1 MQLKQACSVQT
12 LSLWDAKYLHWYNLQ
27 YHKLFVWVYLASGN
41 SKREIFK
48 HKLFFET
55 ASSQTLRAA
64 RKLPPSNNTN
74 TWSMDIKD
82 TSTKTAEAIQ
92 PTRPSARQSRQYK
105 LSDWMAK
112 NGQIRTHYNR
122 NTYVPLCTFTIPK
135 GTNSQIRSKYPENT
149 PARTLHKYT
158 FIYSVY
164 YFHLPIC
171 LSVCLHRKPPP
182 AVAELGKCFGHPSGL
197 CAVSAEGLVLC
208 SGQNCAKWMGRLR
221 TTWNDLEQVG
231 TTWGVCIAYKYI
243 QVHWIIGIVPSIF
256 GSWYQGRRT
265 TASWVLRPTAG
276 TARAKGQSHRHHPW
290 TFQNHADMH

>member
-1 MQLKQACSVQT
+1 MQLKEACSVQT

-105 LSDWMAK
+105 LSD
-112 NGQIRTHYNR
+112 
-122 NTYVPLCTFTIPK
+122 
-135 GTNSQIRSKYPENT
+135 
-149 PARTLHKYT
+149 
-158 FIYSVY
+158 
-164 YFHLPIC
+164 
-171 LSVCLHRKPPP
+171 
-182 AVAELGKCFGHPSGL
+182 
-197 CAVSAEGLVLC
+197 
-208 SGQNCAKWMGRLR
+208 
-221 TTWNDLEQVG
+221 
-231 TTWGVCIAYKYI
+231 
-243 QVHWIIGIVPSIF
+243 
-256 GSWYQGRRT
+256 
-265 TASWVLRPTAG
+265 
-276 TARAKGQSHRHHPW
+276 
-290 TFQNHADMH
+290 